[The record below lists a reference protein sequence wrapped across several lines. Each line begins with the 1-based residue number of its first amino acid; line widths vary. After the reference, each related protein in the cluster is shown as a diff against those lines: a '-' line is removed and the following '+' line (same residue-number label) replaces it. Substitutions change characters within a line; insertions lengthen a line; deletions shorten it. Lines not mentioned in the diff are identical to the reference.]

1 MLASTEVLPLTTGLQ
16 IVLWIEAIVYLG
28 LGLFELFD
36 DFLVRP
42 KPWMFTEGRANSWIV
57 LQHKVGHKMHAG
69 ICFLLGFIAA
79 NGLLE
84 GAVTRFEL
92 ELIFVSFAVLMPT
105 ILALLPPGR
114 IGLLGLTLKPEFWL
128 QFVMF
133 ALASDLVRPAVLGLC
148 LLLNLWGIIVY
159 LLHTRRTLFVPY
171 RYETFR
177 QDCAAAEGE
186 ALAMRMDRLAGRS
199 RSVDDGK

>member
-16 IVLWIEAIVYLG
+16 VVLWIEAIVYLG

-42 KPWMFTEGRANSWIV
+42 KPWMFTEGRANSWLF

-114 IGLLGLTLKPEFWL
+114 IGVLGLILKPEFWL

-148 LLLNLWGIIVY
+148 LLLNLWGIVVY

-186 ALAMRMDRLAGRS
+186 ALALRMDRLAGRS

>member
-1 MLASTEVLPLTTGLQ
+1 MLSSTELLPLTTGLQ
-16 IVLWIEAIVYLG
+16 IVLWIEAIIYLG

-36 DFLVRP
+36 DFQVRP
-42 KPWMFTEGRANSWIV
+42 KPWMFTEGRANGWLV

-79 NGLLE
+79 NGLFE

-114 IGLLGLTLKPEFWL
+114 IGVLGLILKPEFWL

-186 ALAMRMDRLAGRS
+186 ALASRMDRLAGKLRS
-199 RSVDDGK
+199 AGAAQ